1 MTVEKYATTMIAMEK
16 IFSDDDFNCR
26 GRLIPF
32 DVQDLKEDIAK
43 RGLDFP
49 IIVMPF
55 KHPTNPLIEY
65 RIAAGHRRHLA
76 MKLNKAVEIPAMIR
90 TDLTEATARLL
101 NLTENLKRK
110 DLNIIQE
117 AHALEWFKKQN
128 WLEET
133 IAAKLGASRG
143 WVQIRL
149 ILLKM
154 PKDIQDVAAAGLL
167 NQAQIRNLY
176 SMKTDEERYAAV
188 RKIKDAKERGE
199 KADITPVKKP
209 KPHEKRER
217 SFSEMLELQ
226 DYIQEQVGNNL
237 ATRLLGWAAGY
248 VSTLE
253 IHRDLREFAQEKGKI
268 YRIPKD
274 ITDEL

>member
-1 MTVEKYATTMIAMEK
+1 MSDEKYKVTIVPMVEV
-16 IFSDDDFNCR
+16 FSDDSFNCR
-26 GRLIPF
+26 GRIIPF
-32 DVQDLKEDIAK
+32 DVKDLAEDIAK

-49 IIVMPF
+49 IIVTPF
-55 KHPTNPLIEY
+55 SDPTRPQFKY
-65 RIAAGHRRHLA
+65 KIAAGHRRHLA
-76 MKLNKAVEIPAMIR
+76 MKVNKVSEIPVMIR

-117 AHALEWFKKQN
+117 AHALEWFKNQN

-133 IAAKLGASRG
+133 IAARLGASRG

-167 NQAQIRNLY
+167 NQAQIRNLF
-176 SMKTDEERYAAV
+176 SMKSDEERYAAI

-217 SFSEMLELQ
+217 TFAEMLALQ

-253 IHRDLREFAQEKGKI
+253 IHRDLREFALTQKKV